1 MTPWPISMSN
11 ILKGQSPSLNQFASH
26 SNFLLKARH
35 QISAIRF
42 KNVQIVAHVFLGCQ
56 FLEKYRIIHFYQF
69 LMHQKKKIIII
80 IIIIKK
86 EKKEKKIRIFCNN
99 RT

>member
-69 LMHQKKKIIII
+69 LMHQKKKKNNNNNNN
-80 IIIIKK
+80 KK
-86 EKKEKKIRIFCNN
+86 RKKRKKNQSILQ
-99 RT
+99 

>member
-69 LMHQKKKIIII
+69 LMHQKKIIII

-86 EKKEKKIRIFCNN
+86 EKKEKKNQSILQ
-99 RT
+99 

>member
-69 LMHQKKKIIII
+69 LMHQKKKNNNNNNNN
-80 IIIIKK
+80 KK
-86 EKKEKKIRIFCNN
+86 RKKRKKNQNILQ
-99 RT
+99 

>member
-69 LMHQKKKIIII
+69 LMHQKKKNNNNNNNNN
-80 IIIIKK
+80 KK
-86 EKKEKKIRIFCNN
+86 RKKRKKNQSILQ
-99 RT
+99 

>member
-42 KNVQIVAHVFLGCQ
+42 KNVEIVAHVFLGCQ

-69 LMHQKKKIIII
+69 LMHQKKKNNNNNNNNKR
-80 IIIIKK
+80 KK
-86 EKKEKKIRIFCNN
+86 RKKNQSILQ
-99 RT
+99 

>member
-42 KNVQIVAHVFLGCQ
+42 KNVEIVAHVFLGCQ

-69 LMHQKKKIIII
+69 LMHQKKKNNNNNNN
-80 IIIIKK
+80 KK
-86 EKKEKKIRIFCNN
+86 RKKRKKNQSILQ
-99 RT
+99 

>member
-69 LMHQKKKIIII
+69 LMHQKKKNNNNNNNN
-80 IIIIKK
+80 KK
-86 EKKEKKIRIFCNN
+86 RKKRKKNQSILQ
-99 RT
+99 

>member
-26 SNFLLKARH
+26 SNFLLKASH

-69 LMHQKKKIIII
+69 LMHQKKKKNNNNNN
-80 IIIIKK
+80 KK
-86 EKKEKKIRIFCNN
+86 RKKRKKNQSILQ
-99 RT
+99 

>member
-69 LMHQKKKIIII
+69 LMHQKKNNNNNNNNN
-80 IIIIKK
+80 KK
-86 EKKEKKIRIFCNN
+86 RKKRKKNQSILQ
-99 RT
+99 